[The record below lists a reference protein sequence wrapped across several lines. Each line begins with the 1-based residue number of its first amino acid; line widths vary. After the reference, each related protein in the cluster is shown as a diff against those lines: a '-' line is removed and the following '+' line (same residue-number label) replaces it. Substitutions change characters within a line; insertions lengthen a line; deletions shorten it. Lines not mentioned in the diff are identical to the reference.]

1 MFKLGD
7 LSVIFAKRFNMII
20 EGDGAASVRI
30 PPVEGCYL
38 GTIVDIMSEAV
49 QKRGVVYPGAFLFL
63 AELMIVFVEGHRAL
77 FKLITKVNTGIFFFV
92 RISAK
97 VAKFLPPGGK
107 GSEGV
112 NTVFSVLPY
121 KTISLLSDSQSGF
134 GVCNLIAFVGE
145 PVVVCCHLL

>member
-1 MFKLGD
+1 MTIFKLGD

-20 EGDGAASVRI
+20 EGNKAASVRI
-30 PPVEGCYL
+30 PPVKGCYL
-38 GTIVDIMSEAV
+38 GTIVDIISKTV
-49 QKRGVVYPGAFLFL
+49 QKREVVYPGAFLFL
-63 AELMIVFVEGHRAL
+63 AELIIVFVEGYRAL

-107 GSEGV
+107 GSKGA

-121 KTISLLSDSQSGF
+121 KTISLLSDS
-134 GVCNLIAFVGE
+134 
-145 PVVVCCHLL
+145 